1 MYTTWKPG
9 VRITTNCFTKQEVEL
24 LVLALEIKFNL
35 KCTLQKNNNKH
46 QLYIKQES
54 LPLLKKN

>member
-9 VRITTNCFTKQEVEL
+9 VKITTNCFTKQEVEL